1 MPTDKPDHRDFAAR
15 LEQRV
20 FTEAAETT
28 PQLRQDMGRRAAG
41 GPPIAPPYD
50 DLAHQ
55 IGEAAYRVSDAQMAA
70 VRELAGTDR
79 AAFEL
84 VAAAAVGAALKRWTA
99 GLAAIDEASSA

>member
-1 MPTDKPDHRDFAAR
+1 MPTEKADHRALAAR

-20 FTEAAETT
+20 FAEPAETP

-50 DLAHQ
+50 DLARQ
-55 IGEAAYRVSDAQMAA
+55 IGAAAYRVTDAQMAA
-70 VRELAGTDR
+70 GSDR

-84 VAAAAVGAALKRWTA
+84 VAAAAVGAALERWKA
-99 GLAAIDEASSA
+99 GLAAIDEASLP